1 MYKNVLRSRTKM
13 YHFVH
18 FKNQFLLWCNLVS
31 VTLSFLERAVLVE
44 QAKKNVYCTNK
55 GKERKTKL
63 GRGQRQKRKNTFLEE
78 FSDSEER
85 KQVHTQVIRDKKKV
99 DMYVLVCFCLW
110 GGGGTIK
117 YLKTYIYFFP
127 G

>member
-1 MYKNVLRSRTKM
+1 MYKNVTYKVLRSRTKM

-85 KQVHTQVIRDKKKV
+85 KQVHTQVISITKKCG
-99 DMYVLVCFCLW
+99 YVCACVFLSV
-110 GGGGTIK
+110 GG
-117 YLKTYIYFFP
+117 YY
-127 G
+127 